1 MRCAGMTW
9 HRQTGMKRVCPNWHD
24 MASKYV
30 HSDACVQAV
39 NNDVRIQSL
48 VCVCVCQKHGHPYYG
63 NNPADTHTHTKQKT
77 NKQKGTQHHNQKF
90 CQTTHT
96 QTDKR
101 NTKHSSLTNTPK
113 ASQQKP

>member
-48 VCVCVCQKHGHPYYG
+48 VCVCVCVKNMVTPTTETTLQ
-63 NNPADTHTHTKQKT
+63 THTHTQNRKQT
-77 NKQKGTQHHNQKF
+77 NKREHNTTTKSSAKPLTHKQTSATPNTHH
-90 CQTTHT
+90 
-96 QTDKR
+96 
-101 NTKHSSLTNTPK
+101 
-113 ASQQKP
+113 